1 MKMFVHAHLHVSSCM
16 QENYYGENV
25 CVCGKGGCYSL
36 VSAQQGVVLFE
47 REGAVCLNAGA
58 NVSVRSCWASDYC
71 NTPQA

>member
-1 MKMFVHAHLHVSSCM
+1 M
-16 QENYYGENV
+16 
-25 CVCGKGGCYSL
+25 CGKGGCYSL